1 MLKCYKGLEKGAN
14 MFEKLE
20 KIQIIF
26 LSIVLTAGLIVAS
39 VIFTGALTKDQIT
52 VTGSAYRIVQSD
64 SARLEIE
71 LMTREAD
78 KAQSHALA
86 QKQIPIVKDYLKA
99 KGITEENIELKAPNG
114 YYSYKTLPNGHTSNE
129 ISRYNLSQ
137 NIVITSNDVFK
148 IKEISTEIS
157 NLISKGIDLN
167 VYPPAY
173 FYSKLS
179 DLKVQLLEDATKDA
193 KQRAAAMLKATNNHV
208 GKIQSVRAGVFQITS
223 TDSTDVSDYGI
234 NDTTTIGKKVTSVAN
249 VVFRIK

>member
-1 MLKCYKGLEKGAN
+1 MIKCYKGLGKGEN

-26 LSIVLTAGLIVAS
+26 LSVMLAVGIIVAS
-39 VIFTGALTKDQIT
+39 IIFTNSLSKDQIT
-52 VTGSAYRIVQSD
+52 VTGSAYQIVQSD
-64 SARLEIE
+64 NARLEIE
-71 LMTREAD
+71 IATREQS
-78 KAQSHALA
+78 KAESFELA
-86 QKQIPIVKDYLKA
+86 QKQIPIVKEYLKS
-99 KGITEENIELKAPNG
+99 KGIPEENIELKAPNG
-114 YYSYKTLPNGHTSNE
+114 YYTYKTLPNGHVTNE

-137 NIVITSNDVFK
+137 NIIITSNDVFK
-148 IKEISTEIS
+148 IKEISTDIS

-167 VYPPAY
+167 VYPPSY

-223 TDSTDVSDYGI
+223 EDSTNVSDYGI
-234 NDTTTIGKKVTSVAN
+234 NDTTTINKKVTSVAN

>member
-1 MLKCYKGLEKGAN
+1 

-26 LSIVLTAGLIVAS
+26 LSIILAAGLIVAS
-39 VIFTGALTKDQIT
+39 LIFTGAFSKDQIT
-52 VTGSAYRIVQSD
+52 VTGSAYKIVKSD
-64 SARLEIE
+64 NARLEIE
-71 LMTREAD
+71 IAAREPS
-78 KAQSHALA
+78 KAESFALT
-86 QKQIPIVKDYLKA
+86 QKQIPIVKEYLKN
-99 KGITEENIELKAPNG
+99 KGIPEENIELKTPSG
-114 YYSYKTLPNGHTSNE
+114 YYTYKTLPNGHVSNE

-137 NIVITSNDVFK
+137 HLIITSNDVYK

-157 NLISKGIDLN
+157 NLVSKGIDIN

-173 FYSKLS
+173 FYSNLS

-193 KQRAAAMLKATNNHV
+193 KQRASAMLKATHNSV

-223 TDSTDVSDYGI
+223 ADSTDVSDYGI
-234 NDTTTIGKKVTSVAN
+234 NDTTTIDKKVTSVAN